1 MVKNPPANA
10 EDTRDMGFFPGSER
24 SLKCQPTPVFLP
36 RNTMDRGA
44 WQATVYGAAK
54 ALNLGPNNNQY
65 PNHTSHSRGSS
76 QPRDQTQVKMEPGT
90 SLETQ

>member
-65 PNHTSHSRGSS
+65 PNHCFS
-76 QPRDQTQVKMEPGT
+76 QKRK
-90 SLETQ
+90 